1 MFYSKVILIG
11 FLADDPETRYTPSGS
26 AVTKFVLQIHDDGS
40 RNERGPA
47 HTVEVIT
54 IDKDALLQGESL
66 SRGCWVLVEGRIR
79 TRSWKTVDGNR
90 RSKLEIIAEHISVLE
105 DKRPTTS

>member
-26 AVTKFVLQIHDDGS
+26 PVTTFVLQINDDGS
-40 RNERGPA
+40 CDERGSA

-54 IDKDALLQGESL
+54 VDQDPLLLGESFTK
-66 SRGCWVLVEGRIR
+66 GCCLLVEGRIR
-79 TRSWKTVDGNR
+79 ARRWKTVDGSR
-90 RSKLEIIAEHISVLE
+90 RSKLEIIAEHVSVLE
-105 DKRPTTS
+105 NKRSTTS